1 MIAKKCGAGTT
12 HFRDLSP
19 RFVWVHA
26 WVAAENEQVVRR
38 RIVGRRGEWPRDSGR
53 PENSHGF
60 DPTPVI
66 PGRTGGRIAGGP
78 AVDLGGI
85 FHGGKG

>member
-1 MIAKKCGAGTT
+1 MTSC
-12 HFRDLSP
+12 FRGLSP
-19 RFVWVHA
+19 RLVWVHA
-26 WVAAENEQVVRR
+26 GVAAKNEQVVRR
-38 RIVGRRGEWPRDSGR
+38 RMVGRRSEWRRNSGV
-53 PENSHGF
+53 PENRHGF
-60 DPTPVI
+60 DVTPVI